1 MKKRAVNN
9 KELNRYYNKTW
20 SNAQKVMAQQID
32 EEMNK
37 SNPFE
42 HAEVDKTVDQIVEDL
57 QPQIFDTIFQM
68 INDEMAKR
76 YVFDSSEYLT
86 EAGLEL
92 FEDEWF
98 EFYHENHGRIM
109 HKLIQNLK

>member
-1 MKKRAVNN
+1 MKKRTMNELRQT
-9 KELNRYYNKTW
+9 KEYQRPVK
-20 SNAQKVMAQQID
+20 
-32 EEMNK
+32 
-37 SNPFE
+37 NPFE

-68 INDEMAKR
+68 INDEMSKR